1 MKEKVNVIKEPRRAC
16 LRIINQ
22 GGGVMKIEVV
32 PRFRI
37 DGKYYTMDQLP
48 EEQVRE
54 IVTEKLDLAMAAL
67 KYESKRA
74 AE

>member
-1 MKEKVNVIKEPRRAC
+1 
-16 LRIINQ
+16 
-22 GGGVMKIEVV
+22 MKIEVV

-48 EEQVRE
+48 EERVRE

-67 KYESKRA
+67 KYERKRA
-74 AE
+74 AKEGGKKGGTSPCTTPQ